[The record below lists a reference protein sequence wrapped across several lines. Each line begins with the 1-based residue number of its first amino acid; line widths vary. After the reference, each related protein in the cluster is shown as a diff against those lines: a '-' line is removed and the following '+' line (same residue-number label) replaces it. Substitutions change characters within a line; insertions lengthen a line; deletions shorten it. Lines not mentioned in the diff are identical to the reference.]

1 MARKTRHT
9 EAVDN
14 RTKKRGR
21 RRRTSTEESPKPAT
35 EKEQGFLFDA
45 YWDEAFSAYYD
56 PTLRT
61 CCQLRY

>member
-1 MARKTRHT
+1 MARKTRGV
-9 EAVDN
+9 EMPGGPP
-14 RTKKRGR
+14 RKRGR
-21 RRRTSTEESPKPAT
+21 RRRASTGDSPKPT
-35 EKEQGFLFDA
+35 PEKEQGFLFDA

>member
-1 MARKTRHT
+1 MGGQPQ
-9 EAVDN
+9 
-14 RTKKRGR
+14 KRGR
-21 RRRTSTEESPKPAT
+21 RRRTPTEESPNPAP